1 MCTLCELLDSILIFV
16 RVITLQPTTLNRD
29 KDGKAIIISPGTHLR
44 DWGLDIEHTQR
55 RRRGS
60 KNRGA
65 HRHEIILEC
74 DNSK

>member
-44 DWGLDIEHTQR
+44 DWGLDISEAET
-55 RRRGS
+55 G
-60 KNRGA
+60 
-65 HRHEIILEC
+65 L
-74 DNSK
+74 